1 MHFFHTAFQCLQNF
15 PTMHNSYNTAANFAH
30 HNGGGFIKYIWDNTF
45 SSSSSSANEQN
56 KQQQQTKNNQS
67 NYGNNDQRNNNSDT
81 DKKGRKK
88 G

>member
-1 MHFFHTAFQCLQNF
+1 MHFFHPAFQCLQNF

-30 HNGGGFIKYIWDNTF
+30 NHNGGIIKYIWDNTF
-45 SSSSSSANEQN
+45 SSSSSNNDQN
-56 KQQQQTKNNQS
+56 KQQQNNQS
-67 NYGNNDQRNNNSDT
+67 KNQSTSYNDQKNNNSDT

>member
-1 MHFFHTAFQCLQNF
+1 MHFFHPAFQCLQNF

-30 HNGGGFIKYIWDNTF
+30 NHNGGIIKYIWDNTF
-45 SSSSSSANEQN
+45 SSSSSSAANDQN
-56 KQQQQTKNNQS
+56 KQQNSSNNQS
-67 NYGNNDQRNNNSDT
+67 NYNDQRNNNSDT